1 MHDVKMITGEQIQG
15 YLHMLREQER
25 ADQTIKKYAHDLSA
39 LAMWLN
45 GRELN
50 KENLIIWKQYL
61 ITRYAAAS
69 VNAMLTAINGFLSFT
84 GYSELKVRP
93 VKIQRQIFCSTE
105 KELTK
110 AEYFRLIAAAKKKGN
125 ERLAL
130 VIQTICGTGI
140 RVSELQFI
148 TAEAV
153 RTGRAE
159 VFCKGKRRSIL
170 LPKDLRKSL
179 TTYLRVKKRT
189 AGPVFLTKTG
199 KPLDRSNIW
208 RDMKALCKNA
218 GVAPAKV
225 FPHNLRHLF
234 ARTYY
239 SLEKDI
245 LRLSDILGHSNITTT
260 RIYTMESGHVHEQQL
275 NKMGL
280 VALATT

>member
-69 VNAMLTAINGFLSFT
+69 VNAMLAAINGFLSFT

>member
-69 VNAMLTAINGFLSFT
+69 VNTMLAAINGFLSFM
-84 GYSELKVRP
+84 GYPEHKVRP

-159 VFCKGKRRSIL
+159 VYCKGKRRSIL

-260 RIYTMESGHVHEQQL
+260 RIYTMESGYVHAKQL

-280 VALATT
+280 VAVATT

>member
-50 KENLIIWKQYL
+50 KENLITWKQYL

-69 VNAMLTAINGFLSFT
+69 VNAMLAAINGFLSFT

-159 VFCKGKRRSIL
+159 VYCKGKRRSIL